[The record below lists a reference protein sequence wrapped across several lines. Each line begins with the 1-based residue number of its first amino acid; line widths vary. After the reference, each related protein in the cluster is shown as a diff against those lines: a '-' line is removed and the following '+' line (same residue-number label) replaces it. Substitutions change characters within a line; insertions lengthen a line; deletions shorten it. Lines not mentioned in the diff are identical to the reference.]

1 MSGSQKY
8 QVYRSD
14 NGKDYAVKI
23 DESNGEVANFE
34 DYSLLYEIAGVPLA
48 PLPKGMVMRYA
59 NVSRDGTNRKIH
71 VGKPD
76 SPLMLGAVIS
86 ILLSFFG
93 AGAFAESVTWIV
105 SSVVGEKSP
114 PRPKTADTGILD
126 GDPT

>member
-14 NGKDYAVKI
+14 NGNDYAVKI
-23 DESNGEVANFE
+23 DESNGEVANFD
-34 DYSLLYEIAGVPLA
+34 DYSLLYEIAGVPLP

-59 NVSRDGTNRKIH
+59 NVSRDGTTRKIH
-71 VGKPD
+71 VGKPN

-93 AGAFAESVTWIV
+93 AGAFAESVTWVV
-105 SSVVGEKSP
+105 SSVIGEKSP
-114 PRPKTADTGILD
+114 PRPKTADSGILD
-126 GDPT
+126 GDPS

>member
-8 QVYRSD
+8 QVYKSD
-14 NGKDYAVKI
+14 NGNNYAVKI
-23 DESNGEVANFE
+23 DESNGEVANFD
-34 DYSLLYEIAGVPLA
+34 DYSLLYEIAGVPLS

-59 NVSRDGTNRKIH
+59 NVSRDGTTRKIH

-93 AGAFAESVTWIV
+93 AGAFAESVTWVV
-105 SSVVGEKSP
+105 SSVIGEKSP
-114 PRPKTADTGILD
+114 PRPKTADSGILD
-126 GDPT
+126 GDAS